1 LEFHK
6 LIDGN
11 SVLVQARAKEREI
24 TFRLEQQYFD
34 LVTVLAREA
43 EKTRSEYMREEVI
56 IPYLAQKI
64 RERTVSQ
71 FSSIVSQFIRHVK
84 EYVDLATGV
93 PIAGGSG
100 LPSDKRRDELEALVW
115 KAMQDAAEFMKT
127 EEAAKNAR
135 ARTHVMEVMAAMAAC
150 GIL

>member
-1 LEFHK
+1 
-6 LIDGN
+6 
-11 SVLVQARAKEREI
+11 
-24 TFRLEQQYFD
+24 
-34 LVTVLAREA
+34 
-43 EKTRSEYMREEVI
+43 M
-56 IPYLAQKI
+56 
-64 RERTVSQ
+64 
-71 FSSIVSQFIRHVK
+71 K
-84 EYVDLATGV
+84 EYIDLATGV

-115 KAMQDAAEFMKT
+115 KAMQDAADFMKT